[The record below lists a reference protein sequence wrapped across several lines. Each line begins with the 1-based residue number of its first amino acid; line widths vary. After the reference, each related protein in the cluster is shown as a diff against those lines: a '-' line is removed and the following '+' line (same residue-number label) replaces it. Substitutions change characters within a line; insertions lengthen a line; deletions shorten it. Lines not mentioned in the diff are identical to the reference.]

1 MKFFGQEIKHPEKLD
16 LHQFNDHA
24 HHDIENLKQ
33 DIHSSWGKIA
43 PTWPL
48 KNLIAV
54 NPLMGFDSL
63 PFEQAL
69 VEAEKYFLQKEIP
82 QQMLEVNRHS
92 IKWLQ
97 AFYDQGQSSIA
108 MPLRHLGLLHST
120 LMLLKHDRSL
130 VQRGSW
136 QQAWLEALP
145 ESAEEIIQS
154 CLSFLNIE
162 KDDYALMM
170 TLMLTTL
177 PGWSAYTKY
186 RCEWADAADQQ
197 QHVVS
202 ESEYLAF
209 RLLLTCL
216 IWPDAQDLLIWH
228 HTISP
233 NQTNQDKFLDG
244 LHKSEQQ
251 YQHRLLNQL
260 SKQKPPVDMH
270 RPSAQW
276 IFCID
281 VRSEPFR
288 RALESTGD
296 YQTLGFAGF
305 FGLPISVR
313 DQITDDNY
321 ASCPVLLKPQFEI
334 QQSPCC
340 DHEHHQR
347 GHLRMQGLKRIYQSL
362 KYNFTTPFNLVETL
376 GLATGLWMGLK
387 SLVPNLALKLKSTAS
402 QTIRTN
408 FVNDIDISG
417 IPLEQQINQSANA
430 LKMMGLCKNFAP
442 LVIFCGHGSA
452 TQNNAYA
459 TALDCG
465 ACGGRHGGTNAQVLA
480 KMLNQSSVRNALA
493 EMNIIIPD
501 DTVFLAAQHNTTT
514 DEVEIFSE
522 ETSDHF
528 AHNLEKIKNDLVQAR
543 HKNSAWRLAQLYPQ
557 KSDAQPALT
566 TQHHAQD
573 WAQVRPEWGLSKN
586 ASFIIGPRWLTQQ
599 VDLEGRSFLHSYE
612 WNEDKE
618 ASSLTTILTAPMIVT
633 HWINS
638 QYFFSTLDN
647 IAFGGGSKISKNIS
661 GKIGI
666 MQGNASDLMHG
677 LPLQSVFKNDD
688 EPYHEC
694 LRLSVMVYAPH
705 EMIKSVIDQHSN
717 LQKLFANGWIH
728 LFCLD
733 PVSKQQYQ
741 LSQELVWTPLN

>member
-1 MKFFGQEIKHPEKLD
+1 MKFFGQEIKHPEQLD
-16 LHQFNDHA
+16 LHQWNDDGQ
-24 HHDIENLKQ
+24 HDIEHLKQ
-33 DIHSSWGKIA
+33 DIQSSWNKIA

-54 NPLMGFDSL
+54 NPLMGFDSI

-82 QQMLEVNRHS
+82 QPMLAVNRHS

-108 MPLRHLGLLHST
+108 MPLRHLGLLGSS
-120 LMLLKHDRSL
+120 LSLLKHDRSL
-130 VQRGSW
+130 VEMGGW
-136 QQAWLEALP
+136 QQAWLDTLSD
-145 ESAEEIIQS
+145 SAEQIIQS
-154 CLSFLNIE
+154 CLNFLGIA
-162 KDDYALMM
+162 KQDYAQMM

-186 RCEWADAADQQ
+186 RCEWADASDQQ
-197 QHVVS
+197 LYPVS
-202 ESEYLAF
+202 ESDYLAL
-209 RLLLTCL
+209 RLVLTCL
-216 IWPDAQDLLIWH
+216 IWPDAKELLTWH
-228 HTISP
+228 QSLSIH
-233 NQTNQDKFLDG
+233 QTQHDKFLAD
-244 LHKSEQQ
+244 LSKHEQH
-251 YQHRLLNQL
+251 YQHSLLQQL
-260 SKQKPPVDMH
+260 AKQHAPADSH
-270 RPSAQW
+270 RAAAQW

-288 RALESTGD
+288 RALEATGD

-313 DQITDDNY
+313 NQITDDHY
-321 ASCPVLLKPQFEI
+321 ASCPVLLKPKYEI
-334 QQSPCC
+334 QQAPCC
-340 DHEHHQR
+340 DHEHHR
-347 GHLRMQGLKRIYQSL
+347 HGHLRMQGLKRIYQSL

-376 GLATGLWMGLK
+376 GLATGIWMGIK
-387 SLVPNLALKLKSTAS
+387 SLVPKLALQMKSKAA
-402 QTIRTN
+402 QTIAKQL
-408 FVNDIDISG
+408 VNDIDISA
-417 IPLEQQINQSANA
+417 IPLEQQIQQSANA

-480 KMLNQSSVRNALA
+480 KMLNQAAVRIALT
-493 EMNIIIPD
+493 ELDIHIPD

-514 DEVEIFSE
+514 DEVEIY
-522 ETSDHF
+522 SDAASSHLQD
-528 AHNLEKIKNDLVQAR
+528 ALAKIRTDLVLAR
-543 HKNSAWRLAQLYPQ
+543 NKNSAWRLGQLYPH
-557 KSDAQPALT
+557 KAA
-566 TQHHAQD
+566 TQAANQTQQHAQD
-573 WAQVRPEWGLSKN
+573 WAQVRPEWGLSRN

-599 VDLEGRSFLHSYE
+599 VDLQGRSFLHSYQ
-612 WNEDKE
+612 WDEDTD

-677 LPLQSVFKNDD
+677 LPLQSVYKNDA
-688 EPYHEC
+688 EAYHEC
-694 LRLSVMVYAPH
+694 LRLSVMVYAPRS
-705 EMIKSVIDQHSN
+705 MIKRIIDQHDN

-728 LFCLD
+728 LFCID
-733 PVSKQQYQ
+733 PVSQQQYQ
-741 LSQELVWTPLN
+741 LSQELKWTPLN